1 MGAAE
6 FKILAIDPGSIST
19 KFGLFTNARAEK
31 LWTLRHLDNEM
42 AAFRGHPILE
52 QEAFRRA
59 LIANELKKD
68 GFSLD
73 GLSAVAG
80 RGGRLRP
87 LLSGVHR
94 VNSVMLEELR
104 QAPNGEHAS
113 NLGALLAHDFAQAS
127 GVEAYIVDPISAN
140 EKPAKARLSGMALLE
155 RGRFCHV
162 LNSKAIARRYAREQ
176 KRSYADL
183 RLIVAHLGGGICISA
198 HEGGRMIEATD
209 AMEEG
214 PFSTERCGAVP
225 AHELVELCFSGRY
238 TKLQA
243 ERLVNGEGGM
253 YSYLGTTDLIEVE
266 RRIAAGDAK
275 AALAFEAMAYQIM
288 KEVGAMAAVLG
299 GRVDAVLLTGGMAY
313 SNKLVANLRDSLSWI
328 AQVAVFPGEDELQA
342 LAEGVL
348 RVLRGEEAAREF
360 GTA

>member
-6 FKILAIDPGSIST
+6 YKILAIDPGSIST
-19 KFGLFTNARAEK
+19 KFGIFTNARAEK
-31 LWTLRHLDNEM
+31 LWTLRHTDEEM
-42 AAFRGHPILE
+42 AAFRGRPILE
-52 QEAFRRA
+52 QEAYRRA
-59 LIANELKKD
+59 LIERELKGD
-68 GFSLD
+68 GFSLE

-87 LLSGVHR
+87 LVSGVYR
-94 VNSVMLEELR
+94 VNDAMLQELR
-104 QAPNGEHAS
+104 QAVNGEHAS
-113 NLGALLAHDFAQAS
+113 NLGAILAHAFAQAS

-155 RGRFCHV
+155 RGQFCHV
-162 LNSKAIARRYAREQ
+162 LNSKAIARRYARDQ
-176 KRSYADL
+176 KRSYAGL

-243 ERLVNGEGGM
+243 ERLVNGQGGM

-266 RRIAAGDAK
+266 RRIAGGDAK
-275 AALAFEAMAYQIM
+275 AALAFEAMAYQII

-299 GRVDAVLLTGGMAY
+299 GRVDAMLLTGGMAH
-313 SNKLVANLRDSLSWI
+313 SRKLVASLSDSLSWI
-328 AQVAVFPGEDELQA
+328 APVAVFPGEDELQA

-348 RVLRGEEAAREF
+348 RVLRGEEAARDF
-360 GTA
+360 GE

>member
-1 MGAAE
+1 
-6 FKILAIDPGSIST
+6 
-19 KFGLFTNARAEK
+19 
-31 LWTLRHLDNEM
+31 M
-42 AAFRGHPILE
+42 AAFRGRPILE
-52 QEAFRRA
+52 QEAYRRA
-59 LIANELKKD
+59 LIERELKGD
-68 GFSLD
+68 GFSLE

-87 LLSGVHR
+87 LVSGVYR
-94 VNSVMLEELR
+94 VNDAMLQELR
-104 QAPNGEHAS
+104 QAVNGEHAS
-113 NLGALLAHDFAQAS
+113 NLGAILAHAFAQAS

-155 RGRFCHV
+155 RGQFCHV
-162 LNSKAIARRYAREQ
+162 LNSKAIARRYARDQ
-176 KRSYADL
+176 KRSYAGL

-243 ERLVNGEGGM
+243 ERLVNGQGGM

-266 RRIAAGDAK
+266 RRIAGGDAK

-299 GRVDAVLLTGGMAY
+299 GRVDAVLLTGGMAH
-313 SNKLVANLRDSLSWI
+313 SRKLVASLSDSLSWI
-328 AQVAVFPGEDELQA
+328 APVAVFPGEDELQA

-348 RVLRGEEAAREF
+348 RVLRGEEAARDF
-360 GTA
+360 GE